1 MKTKCHDSRTYDVTI
16 TCMILL
22 LLLSTDERKTLVL
35 TAILTCCIES
45 KHAMPMSSS
54 ACYVVYMKNEIQN
67 GKKKNTKIVQL
78 STENK
83 DLFFKDRLQSKVK
96 PSCLHHFLSTRVR
109 K

>member
-1 MKTKCHDSRTYDVTI
+1 
-16 TCMILL
+16 
-22 LLLSTDERKTLVL
+22 
-35 TAILTCCIES
+35 
-45 KHAMPMSSS
+45 
-54 ACYVVYMKNEIQN
+54 MKNEIQN
-67 GKKKNTKIVQL
+67 GKKKKHTKIVQL